1 MTGDSEMATSDVI
14 DTLNDLIETCKDGEN
29 GFRECADNVKSES
42 LKTLF
47 DTYARHCAQSAAEL
61 QSEVRRLGGDPERTG
76 SVSASLH
83 RGWIDIKSALTGKDD
98 DAVIAECERG
108 EDVAMQS
115 YQKALQANLPAEVRA
130 LVERQYS
137 GVREH
142 HDRVRALKSR
152 F

>member
-1 MTGDSEMATSDVI
+1 MATSDVI

>member
-1 MTGDSEMATSDVI
+1 MATSDVI

-47 DTYARHCAQSAAEL
+47 NTYAGHCAQSAAEL

>member
-1 MTGDSEMATSDVI
+1 MATSDVI

-47 DTYARHCAQSAAEL
+47 NTYARHCAQSAAEL

>member
-1 MTGDSEMATSDVI
+1 MATSDVI

-47 DTYARHCAQSAAEL
+47 NTYARHCAQSAAEL

-108 EDVAMQS
+108 EDVAIQN
-115 YQKALQANLPAEVRA
+115 YQKALQETLPAEIRG
-130 LVERQYS
+130 LIERQYS
-137 GVREH
+137 GVKEH
-142 HDRVRALKSR
+142 HDRVRALKRGSG